1 MDVAIL
7 QKEDSM
13 TGVYHT
19 DCALSREFRWS
30 DPAVS
35 SVRHTDS
42 VAAVLTFVT
51 FSSVNRIS
59 LTLYLNFLFLPSHF

>member
-7 QKEDSM
+7 REEDR
-13 TGVYHT
+13 TAGVYHT
-19 DCALSREFRWS
+19 DCALSGEFRWS

-35 SVRHTDS
+35 SVRHTGS

-51 FSSVNRIS
+51 FSSANRIS